1 MKIGDVITSSL
12 IGCGTVLFPCVR
24 ERRRAQA
31 ERRREYAANFTLL
44 KLENEKRVNQLSAFS
59 AQQQKQQQQT
69 PPPNYQET
77 EAMREKSM
85 DGDDNDG
92 GRMERVTEEEEEART
107 DDDDGKQARYRGV
120 RRSMPVSRRDWA
132 AVTTV
137 PTPALGS
144 TTTSPVVT

>member
-1 MKIGDVITSSL
+1 M
-12 IGCGTVLFPCVR
+12 R

-44 KLENEKRVNQLSAFS
+44 KLENEKRVNQLSALS
-59 AQQQKQQQQT
+59 AQQQQQQQ
-69 PPPNYQET
+69 PPPPKYQET
-77 EAMREKSM
+77 EVMREKNM
-85 DGDDNDG
+85 DGDDNGG
-92 GRMERVTEEEEEART
+92 GRVMEEEEEEART
-107 DDDDGKQARYRGV
+107 NDDDGKQARYRGV

>member
-1 MKIGDVITSSL
+1 MTSSL
-12 IGCGTVLFPCVR
+12 IGCGTFLFPCVR

-44 KLENEKRVNQLSAFS
+44 KLENEKRVNQLSALS
-59 AQQQKQQQQT
+59 AQQQQQQQ
-69 PPPNYQET
+69 PPPPKYQET
-77 EAMREKSM
+77 EVMREKNM
-85 DGDDNDG
+85 DGDDNGG
-92 GRMERVTEEEEEART
+92 GRVMEEEEEEART
-107 DDDDGKQARYRGV
+107 NDDDGKQARYRGV